1 MLSRPGSGMFDAQQT
16 EKTSR
21 NQMADMS
28 EGDLA
33 NMAATNRV
41 EALDGYPT
49 MEDFSAHMPA
59 ETAATL
65 WENVRMHFNT
75 CELNSSSYLK
85 KSLEIKAH
93 RRIYQYWKLSKVG
106 I

>member
-1 MLSRPGSGMFDAQQT
+1 MFDVQQT

-49 MEDFSAHMPA
+49 LEDFSAHMPA

-85 KSLEIKAH
+85 KL
-93 RRIYQYWKLSKVG
+93 RD
-106 I
+106 

>member
-1 MLSRPGSGMFDAQQT
+1 MFDVQQT

-33 NMAATNRV
+33 NMAATTRV

-49 MEDFSAHMPA
+49 LEDFSAHMPA

-75 CELNSSSYLK
+75 CELKTSSFLESLK
-85 KSLEIKAH
+85 MKAH
-93 RRIYQYWKLSKVG
+93 HRVYQYWKLSKVG